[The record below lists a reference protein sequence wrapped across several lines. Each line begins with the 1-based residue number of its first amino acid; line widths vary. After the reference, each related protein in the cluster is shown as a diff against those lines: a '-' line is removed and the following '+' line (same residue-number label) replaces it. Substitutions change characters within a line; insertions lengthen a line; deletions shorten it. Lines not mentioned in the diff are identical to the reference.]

1 MFESCSRHYFNCL
14 DLRVQ
19 LKDFKRCERSSG
31 VEHNLAMVGV
41 ASSNLVVRFVSSPFV
56 GDFPYFAGVA
66 ELADA
71 QDLKSCEG

>member
-1 MFESCSRHYFNCL
+1 MHPWLNWIEYLTTNQAVRGSNP
-14 DLRVQ
+14 
-19 LKDFKRCERSSG
+19 
-31 VEHNLAMVGV
+31 AMVGV
-41 ASSNLVVRFVSSPFV
+41 ASSNLVVRFVSSPLV